1 MPLITEEWIATS
13 RSRIRSGLF
22 VAIEQASE
30 YFKRTQRMAVAI
42 KCRAQQEHRRLQEA
56 LRERENHL
64 TKLLADSFVAIVV
77 MNDSHRFL
85 AANQA
90 ALTLFGISEKNI
102 DNFTIDAFLPWS
114 QIPWFERS
122 GPPLIRG
129 RERWGECQIRRL
141 DGSSKTVEFT
151 FQANFVPGRHLSRF
165 REIAPRSDVRVRCR
179 LLAGE
184 AELIDSRSPDQLEIR
199 TPS

>member
-1 MPLITEEWIATS
+1 MERLPHITDEWIAAS
-13 RSRIRSGLF
+13 RTRIRSGLL
-22 VAIEQASE
+22 VAIEQASAC
-30 YFKRTQRMAVAI
+30 FKETQRMVVAV
-42 KCRAQQEHRRLQEA
+42 KSRARQEHQRLQGA

-77 MNDSHRFL
+77 MNDAHSFL

-90 ALTLFGISEKNI
+90 ALTLFGISDKNI
-102 DNFTIDAFLPWS
+102 GNFAIDAFLPWS

-129 RERWGECQIRRL
+129 RERWGECRIRRL
-141 DGSSKTVEFT
+141 DGSSKKVEFT

-165 REIAPRSDVRVRCR
+165 REIASHNDASIRCR
-179 LLAGE
+179 LLTDE
-184 AELIDSRSPDQLEIR
+184 TELAD
-199 TPS
+199 